1 MGLTREED
9 IWSCSE
15 CSELKGRHDLWFE
28 GELCERCYA
37 ENEELE
43 QPNKFKE
50 YLAKTMA
57 EIDVQN
63 FPEKTFQE
71 HYDTLIA
78 WRDFDLLKYWLEYN
92 GVLDG
97 GEDMLQVLKLLVD
110 GYPGGK
116 NISIS

>member
-9 IWSCSE
+9 VWSCSQ
-15 CSELKGRHDLWFE
+15 CGELKGRHDLWFE
-28 GELCERCYA
+28 GELCEECNK

-57 EIDVQN
+57 EIDVKHL
-63 FPEKTFQE
+63 PDRTFQE
-71 HYDTLIA
+71 HYDTLIK

-97 GEDMLQVLKLLVD
+97 GEDMLQSLKILVD
-110 GYPGGK
+110 GFPSEK
-116 NISIS
+116 I